1 MTQPQEAHVQRLIR
15 LFGEAG
21 YDKYAEGCK
30 EHGGNLWE
38 LPDEVLVELLME
50 EVLDLWMYA
59 ATLRERILRKAAAP
73 PTT

>member
-21 YDKYAEGCK
+21 YAKYAAGCK

-38 LPDEVLVELLME
+38 LSDEVLIELLME
-50 EVLDLWMYA
+50 EILDLWMYA
-59 ATLRERILRKAAAP
+59 ATLRERISHKAAAP
-73 PTT
+73 QT